1 MSGKIESPSWTTKKV
16 KVKDLKAFEKNPR
29 KITPKEMDSL
39 KRSIAEDGYHQRILC
54 TTDLRIIGGHQRIQA
69 MLELGYAEVEVLVP
83 DREIS
88 DEQFSRILVRDN
100 MEYGT
105 WNIDGLGELMP
116 TAQLMEIGLGDNII
130 NKIPQDIVAGNTDPD
145 EVPDPP
151 KEGRASY
158 GDVWKLGDHTVMC
171 GSCTNPADMDRLM
184 NGEQAAM
191 VFTDPPYNVDY
202 GANSSNPRHKIRTIA
217 NDSMVPADWDKF
229 VREYM
234 TQLLQ
239 RCDGNIYIAM
249 SDKEL
254 GHMQRVFAE
263 LGGRW
268 ASFIIWVKDSLVL
281 SAKDY
286 HSRHETIL
294 YGWREGIE
302 SRVRVLD
309 RTQDDVW
316 EIKRPKRSDD
326 HPTMKPVELVERALA
341 NSSNHGDI
349 VLDLFGGSGTTLLA
363 CERLGRA
370 ARLIEIEPKYVDV
383 IIRRWEE
390 YTGQKAVQV

>member
-145 EVPDPP
+145 EVPEPP
-151 KEGRASY
+151 KEPLSAY
-158 GDVWKLGDHTVMC
+158 GDVWQLGDHRLMC
-171 GSCTNPADMDRLM
+171 GDATRAEDMQKLMGSDEAD
-184 NGEQAAM
+184 M
-191 VFTDPPYNVDY
+191 VFTDPPYRMSAEGGSAQPIGRAAAKLGEAIKHMCDFDPPAFLAMLKTVFSRGKMNAYVFCNKDLVPDY
-202 GANSSNPRHKIRTIA
+202 LNWAIKSGYAFNILFWKKPNAIPLGEQHRPDLEYLLFFRKNAPWNNAVKEASYSKCLEYARENSTP
-217 NDSMVPADWDKF
+217 
-229 VREYM
+229 
-234 TQLLQ
+234 
-239 RCDGNIYIAM
+239 
-249 SDKEL
+249 
-254 GHMQRVFAE
+254 
-263 LGGRW
+263 
-268 ASFIIWVKDSLVL
+268 
-281 SAKDY
+281 
-286 HSRHETIL
+286 
-294 YGWREGIE
+294 
-302 SRVRVLD
+302 
-309 RTQDDVW
+309 
-316 EIKRPKRSDD
+316 
-326 HPTMKPVELVERALA
+326 HPTMKPVALIENELLI
-341 NSSNHGDI
+341 SSHHGSI
-349 VLDLFGGSGTTLLA
+349 VLDMFGGSGSTLMA
-363 CERLGRA
+363 CERLGRV
-370 ARLIEIEPKYVDV
+370 ARIMELDAKYVDV
-383 IIRRWEE
+383 IIKRWEN
-390 YTGQKAVQV
+390 YSGKQAVRA